1 MHDTG
6 KNVKPKKLLK
16 RLGLI
21 VISSANTL
29 VAPILNVA
37 VSLLVVRLG
46 SVEIWGEFVSV
57 LIIVNLANHLIYWG
71 NREYLLREYSR
82 MPSGVSNIWQ
92 QNISSR
98 LVLLAPVLLL
108 VWFFPLSLNSILYIS
123 LWIGASFLSQS
134 FEALIIFYR
143 KFTKSLLI
151 EIIALIAILSGV
163 FWRHE
168 QLSTDTVITAFALG
182 STLKSIL
189 LTILFRKSVLK
200 KLRYRFQKT
209 ELTASIPFLILGLTG
224 MLQSRT
230 DLYIVSGFLEN
241 SSVGRYQITINILI
255 YLQTLAA
262 FILQPFLKNIFRL
275 PAEALYRLTARL
287 TLLGCVILAITV
299 PTVAF
304 AIAALYQFELTLA
317 QMVWAIFFVLPIY
330 AYLPL
335 IYKLYREEKTRR
347 VVIINTL
354 GILMNALLTF
364 FLVQKYHITGA
375 LAGSALAQ
383 TTMAIAYWISERTSK
398 EKKNEQ

>member
-1 MHDTG
+1 M
-6 KNVKPKKLLK
+6 KIPKLLN
-16 RLGLI
+16 RLWLI

-46 SVEIWGEFVSV
+46 SVEIWGEFVRV

-92 QNISSR
+92 QNVSSR
-98 LVLLAPVLLL
+98 LVLLAPILLL
-108 VWFFPLSLNSILYIS
+108 VCLFPLSLNSILYIS
-123 LWIGASFLSQS
+123 LWIGAAFLSQS
-134 FEALIIFYR
+134 FEAIIIFYR

-151 EIIALIAILSGV
+151 EIIALIAILSMI

-168 QLSTDTVITAFALG
+168 HLSTDTVIAAFALG
-182 STLKSIL
+182 STLKAIL

-200 KLRYRFQKT
+200 DLRYRFQKS

-230 DLYIVSGFLEN
+230 DLYIVSGFLES

-275 PAEALYRLTARL
+275 PAEALYKLTARL
-287 TLLGCVILAITV
+287 TLLGCVILALAV

-304 AIAALYQFELTLA
+304 AIAALYQFELSLA
-317 QMVWAIFFVLPIY
+317 QLIWAVLFVLPIY
-330 AYLPL
+330 AYLPI
-335 IYKLYREEKTRR
+335 IYKLYREEKTKK

-354 GILMNALLTF
+354 GILMNALLTL
-364 FLVQKYHITGA
+364 FLVQTYHITGA

-383 TTMAIAYWISERTSK
+383 TTMAIAYWTSERTSVE
-398 EKKNEQ
+398 EKK